1 MCNSHTYLQV
11 LQLSKNETRNLTS
24 TLHFHFH
31 QNPFCFCHA
40 RADARLGISRKNPLH
55 VHRFSQ
61 NSRYEATAAALA
73 VHSHLVQKVM
83 LTTRRP
89 TMMLAASG
97 GGDLSSVRAHDMLCL
112 YEPTLVIC
120 NINRDIQRNDN
131 GSSSGSR
138 LPFFLPRKQLPLT
151 TDGNSPRHYEC

>member
-1 MCNSHTYLQV
+1 MQLSYILTSPAV
-11 LQLSKNETRNLTS
+11 QLSKNETRNLAS

-73 VHSHLVQKVM
+73 VHSHLSTVHSHLVQKMM

-89 TMMLAASG
+89 TMMLAAGG

-120 NINRDIQRNDN
+120 NINREISNATTTVVAAAAA
-131 GSSSGSR
+131 G
-138 LPFFLPRKQLPLT
+138 FLLFAKET
-151 TDGNSPRHYEC
+151 ASAHY